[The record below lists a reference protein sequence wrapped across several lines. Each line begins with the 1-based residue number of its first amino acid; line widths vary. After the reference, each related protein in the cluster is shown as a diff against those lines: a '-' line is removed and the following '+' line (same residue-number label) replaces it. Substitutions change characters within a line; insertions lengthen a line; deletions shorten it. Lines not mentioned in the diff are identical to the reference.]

1 MRWLAVPNKGAI
13 ALLALVAVVACSYP
27 SEPTS
32 ATLAAGSTAFDGA
45 PPEVAAAGNDQWP
58 LPGHDYD
65 NTREAGRSPINARSI
80 GGLVPAWTV
89 PMTGALTTAPIILG
103 RRIYVED
110 DLGSVAAI
118 DRSTGQV
125 VWRTKQTG
133 VSIGPDGVAVG
144 WGKVFAAT
152 SDGVIALN
160 VGNGATVW
168 SRRLT
173 ATAGVDIQPTVVD
186 GRVLV
191 ATVPVS
197 VANGI
202 YRAGDS
208 GWLFALDATT
218 GHTDW
223 AFDTVAS
230 PDLWGNP
237 SVNSGGGAW
246 YPPSVDVVA
255 NRVYWGTANPAPF
268 PGLPQYPN
276 GTSRPGP
283 NLYTD
288 STVALDLRTGKLVWY
303 HQATAHDI
311 LDRDFVHT
319 MIVDVPRSSR
329 QVVVGTGKSGKVLG
343 LDPRTGRL
351 LWRTFVGTHHNGELK
366 ALSGPT
372 EVLPGTY
379 GGVLTPPASAHGI
392 AYVATLNAP
401 DTLEPDQTAYFG
413 GKLGTFPGDVVAV
426 NAATGRVI
434 WDTKVPGDPTGG
446 ATVVNNL
453 VLTVTYQGT
462 LVGINRSSGRIVWE
476 HRLPGA
482 VNGWMSISGNL
493 VIVPVGGTRPPEF
506 LALRLPSHPAADTS
520 HHGQ

>member
-1 MRWLAVPNKGAI
+1 MRWSAVRNKGAI
-13 ALLALVAVVACSYP
+13 ALLTGSAVVLGAFQSG
-27 SEPTS
+27 
-32 ATLAAGSTAFDGA
+32 AGSASPTAGNTAFSGA
-45 PPEVAAAGNDQWP
+45 PPQVTSAGKNQWP

-65 NTREAGRSPINARSI
+65 NTRDAGRSPIDAKSI
-80 GGLVPAWTV
+80 KGLVPAWTV
-89 PMTGALTTAPIILG
+89 PMTGGLTTAPIILG
-103 RRIYVED
+103 QRIYVED
-110 DLGSVAAI
+110 DQGSVVAI
-118 DRSTGQV
+118 DRTTGQV
-125 VWRTKQTG
+125 VWRTKPTG
-133 VSIGPDGVAVG
+133 FSIGPDGVAVG

-152 SDGVIALN
+152 SNGVIALN

-202 YRAGDS
+202 YRGGDR
-208 GWLFALDATT
+208 GWLFALDAAT

-246 YPPSVDVVA
+246 YPPSVDLAA

-268 PGLPQYPN
+268 PGTPQYPN

-288 STVALDLRTGKLVWY
+288 STVALDLRTGKLIWY

-311 LDRDFVHT
+311 FDRDFVHT
-319 MIVDVPRSSR
+319 MIVDIPGSSPR
-329 QVVVGTGKSGKVLG
+329 QVIIGTGKSGKVIG
-343 LDPRTGRL
+343 LDPKSGRL
-351 LWRTFVGTHHNGELK
+351 LWRTFVGLHHNGELNS
-366 ALSGPT
+366 LSGPT
-372 EVLPGTY
+372 DVLPGTY
-379 GGVLTPPASAHGI
+379 GGVLTPPASAAGI
-392 AYVATLNAP
+392 VYVATLNAP

-413 GKLGTFPGDVVAV
+413 GKLGTFPGDVVAI

-434 WDTKVPGDPTGG
+434 WDTTVPGDPTGG
-446 ATVVNNL
+446 ATVVNDL
-453 VLTVTYQGT
+453 VLTATYQGS
-462 LVGINRSSGRIVWE
+462 LVGINRASGRIVWE
-476 HRLPGA
+476 RQLPGT

-493 VIVPVGGTRPPEF
+493 VVIPVGGARPPEIV
-506 LALRLPSHPAADTS
+506 ALRLPV
-520 HHGQ
+520 